1 MRINQYIQGQPCWV
15 ELASHDALAGKQF
28 YADLFDWEIQDMPIP
43 GGIYTMFGLTPDQD
57 AASEGG
63 DVIGAAYQMPKEMTE
78 RGVPTTWLV
87 YFAVDSVDETV
98 EKVKAEGG
106 SLSMGPCDIGT
117 AGRMAM
123 FIDPEGARFAVWQ
136 AGDHIGARRQGEH
149 GTLCWVELASRDP
162 ESAKTFY
169 PKVLQWTSQ
178 AGDMPEFE
186 YTEWLVGDK
195 PMGGMLQMNQEWGDI
210 PPHWTLYFTVDNC
223 DETVA
228 KARKLGGKEC
238 VPPTD
243 IANVGRFAVINDPQG
258 GFFSVIT
265 LNSEPNT

>member
-1 MRINQYIQGQPCWV
+1 MRVNQYIQGLPCWV

-28 YADLFDWEIQDMPIP
+28 YAELFGWKTQDMPIP
-43 GGIYTMFGLTPDQD
+43 DGLYTMFGLSPEPD
-57 AASEGG
+57 SEGQ
-63 DVIGAAYQMPKEMTE
+63 DDIGAAYQMPKDMSDQ
-78 RGVPTTWLV
+78 GVPTTWLV
-87 YFAVDSVDETV
+87 YFSVDSVDETI

-106 SLSMGPCDIGT
+106 SLSMGPCDVGT

-123 FIDPEGARFAVWQ
+123 FSDPEGARFAVWQ

-149 GTLCWVELASRDP
+149 GTLCWVELASRNP
-162 ESAKTFY
+162 ESAKRFY
-169 PKVLQWTSQ
+169 PNVLQWTSQ
-178 AGDMPEFE
+178 TGDMPEFE

-195 PMGGMLQMNQEWGDI
+195 PMGGMLQMNEEWGEI
-210 PPHWTLYFTVDNC
+210 PPHWMLYFAVDNC

-228 KARKLGGKEC
+228 KANALGGEIC

-243 IANVGRFAVINDPQG
+243 IAKVGRFAVINDPQG

-265 LNSEPNT
+265 LNLDESD